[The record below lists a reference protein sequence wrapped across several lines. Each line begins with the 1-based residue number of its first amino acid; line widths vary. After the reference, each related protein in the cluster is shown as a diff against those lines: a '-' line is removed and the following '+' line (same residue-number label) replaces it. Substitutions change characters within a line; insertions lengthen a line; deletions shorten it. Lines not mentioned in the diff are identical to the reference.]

1 MSKKQIIDSV
11 IVLFS
16 LTLILVLFSP
26 ILPWDK
32 YNLYDYLK
40 AQRLQSYNQKQE
52 KYLITC
58 NQCKGSGEYPT
69 DVNLLMMDAKFA
81 LYVNYHIM
89 VDKCEKCTKEPSGDI
104 SVYCQTVYDFY
115 KTSLKE
121 YASAG
126 TQMEMAACGKCMG
139 MGKFSSIKKD
149 GSYLTQEE
157 YDKAYEQQ

>member
-1 MSKKQIIDSV
+1 
-11 IVLFS
+11 
-16 LTLILVLFSP
+16 
-26 ILPWDK
+26 
-32 YNLYDYLK
+32 
-40 AQRLQSYNQKQE
+40 
-52 KYLITC
+52 
-58 NQCKGSGEYPT
+58 
-69 DVNLLMMDAKFA
+69 MMDAKFA